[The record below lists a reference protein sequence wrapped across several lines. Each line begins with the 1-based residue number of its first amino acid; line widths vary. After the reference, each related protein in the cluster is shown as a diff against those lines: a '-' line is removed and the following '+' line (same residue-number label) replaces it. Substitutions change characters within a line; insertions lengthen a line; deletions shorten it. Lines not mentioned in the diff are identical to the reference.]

1 MIYWIIY
8 DIENDR
14 NRILISN
21 LIMEKGFYRVQK
33 SSFVGDIDNK
43 EMENL
48 ILEICGL
55 INNTKDSVFTIPVAK
70 GELNKVTALGN
81 SPDIFELL
89 EESKLIFI

>member
-14 NRILISN
+14 NRTIIST
-21 LIMEKGFYRVQK
+21 LIMERGFYRVQK
-33 SSFVGDIDNK
+33 SSFVGGIDNQ
-43 EMENL
+43 EMEDL
-48 ILEICGL
+48 ILEMCGY
-55 INNTKDSVFTIPVAK
+55 IDNTKDSVFTIPVAK
-70 GELNKVTALGN
+70 GDLNKITALGN